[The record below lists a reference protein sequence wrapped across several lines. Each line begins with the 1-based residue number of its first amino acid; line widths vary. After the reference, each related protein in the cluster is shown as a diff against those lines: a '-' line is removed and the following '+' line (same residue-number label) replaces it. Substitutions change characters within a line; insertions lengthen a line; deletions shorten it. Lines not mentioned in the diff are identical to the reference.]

1 MRLARSLAIA
11 VVVALAPSAA
21 LADLRSGEDK
31 FLHGDYAGALKDFKA
46 VKGKDAA
53 RAGIRSGYVMLRT
66 GDTAGAEAAARA
78 ALKTKA
84 VAADANVLLAET
96 LRATGKYA
104 EAKKIL
110 DDVVAKDGK
119 HLRARAV
126 QGLVD
131 EELGLRD
138 AALAVWNGFYDDWD
152 AGTIK
157 DDDAAGM
164 MFVAIAARGLEDYHG
179 ANEMFGEAVRLDA
192 NLLEANAAW
201 GWIFLEKYNAGEAEV
216 SFDEVLKIDPHHPDA
231 NAGMARVKLEQ
242 SYDVKGAMK
251 HIDEALAQNPRHA
264 GALLIRAELE
274 IDNAEWDA
282 AKKTLAEV
290 IGANPNNAEAHS
302 LLATIHWLRDD
313 LAAYETVKKQVFA
326 INPRFARFYHIVADF
341 AVKEHRYREAI
352 ALEEEAIKVDPKYYV
367 ALAAI
372 GSGYLR
378 LGEEDKGLKYLNEAF
393 DLDKFNVRTYNILN
407 LFEDSIPKDYVVF
420 TIGKNFKFRM
430 VKEEKAA
437 LERYIPRSMDKAFA
451 DMVKRYGFTP
461 QQPVTIE
468 LFADPD
474 QYSVRTVGLPNL
486 GALGV
491 CFGQVITAL
500 SPSGGNINWGM
511 VLWHEL
517 GHVFAIQL
525 SNSRVPRWF
534 TEGLS
539 EYETLIARPEWR
551 RENDADV
558 WVALSTNTLPSVTDL
573 NSRFLRA
580 RDMNEMVVAYHMSS
594 VTVEYIAK
602 KWGFAKIVEALKLYG
617 KGKDTA
623 EVIKAVTGQDVA
635 TFDSEFRKHLQQ
647 RLAPYQG
654 TFKLSTAGYEDLAR
668 WEKEAAAKP
677 ADAEAQAD
685 LAIAYLVAEDLDKA
699 GLASEKALSI
709 DGKNKKGLW
718 LAAELALAK
727 GDIPGAKAKIEALIA
742 AGGDG
747 YDARMRLGRIAIH
760 EDDVNAAV
768 AALTQAKKLDPE
780 RSEPYYALAELYSKK
795 NREDDAVKE
804 LEKFVYIEQMEYA
817 PLKKLIG
824 KHLAK
829 KNWAKVR
836 EFGEMAL
843 YINPYDVDLH
853 VDLGNTYLALAQGD
867 LAMYEFE
874 SALASDPPMRRPA
887 VGHIGVAWAYVVKKD
902 AKKAKAAVDK
912 ALKLEPKNAEALAM
926 KAELTAGRLPPLNVG
941 PVAGG
946 APKPAGGVKP
956 VKPAAGVKPV
966 KPAAGVK
973 PKQPVKPQQ
982 LPPR

>member
-1 MRLARSLAIA
+1 
-11 VVVALAPSAA
+11 VALAPSVAS
-21 LADLRSGEDK
+21 ADLRSGEDK
-31 FLHGDYAGALKDFKA
+31 FLHGDYAGALQDFKA

-53 RAGIRSGYVMLRT
+53 KAGIRAGYVSLRT
-66 GDTAGAEAAARA
+66 GDYAAAEAAGRA
-78 ALKTKA
+78 GQKTKA
-84 VAADANVLLAET
+84 VAADASVLLAEA
-96 LRATGKYA
+96 LRAAGKYA
-104 EAKKIL
+104 EAKKL
-110 DDVVAKDGK
+110 VDDVAKDAK
-119 HLRARAV
+119 QLRARALS
-126 QGLVD
+126 GLIA
-131 EELGLRD
+131 EETGQHD
-138 AALAVWNGFYDDWD
+138 AALVVWNGFYDDWD

-157 DDDAAGM
+157 DDDAVGM
-164 MFVAIAARGLEDYHG
+164 MYVAMAARGLDDYHG
-179 ANEMFGEAVRLDA
+179 ANEMFGEAVRVFAEQAEKQKKELDPRI
-192 NLLEANAAW
+192 LEANAAW

-251 HIDEALAQNPRHA
+251 HINEALAQNAKHPE
-264 GALLIRAELE
+264 ALLIRAEIE
-274 IDNAEWDA
+274 IDNAEYDN

-290 IGANPNNAEAHS
+290 LAANPNEVEAHA

-313 LAAYETVKKQVFA
+313 LKSYEAVKKQVFA
-326 INPRFARFYHIVADF
+326 INPRFARFYHIVSDF

-352 ALEEEAIKVDPKYYV
+352 ALEEEAIKVDSRYYV

-378 LGEEDKGLKYLNEAF
+378 MGEEEKGLKALNEAF
-393 DLDKFNVRTYNILN
+393 ELDKFNVRTYNILN

-420 TIGKNFKFRM
+420 NSGKNFKFRM

-437 LERYIPRSMDKAFA
+437 LERYIPRSLDKAFA

-558 WVALSTNTLPSVTDL
+558 WVALSTNTLPSVLDL

-602 KWGFAKIVEALKLYG
+602 KWGFPKIVEALKLYG

-623 EVIKAVTGQDVA
+623 EVIKTITGQDIP
-635 TFDSEFRKHLQQ
+635 TFDTEFRKYLTQ
-647 RLAPYQG
+647 RLTAYQG
-654 TFKLSTAGYEDLAR
+654 TFKLSPAGYDDLAS

-677 ADAEAQAD
+677 ADAEALAD
-685 LAIAYLVAEDLDKA
+685 VAIAYLVAEELDKA
-699 GLASEKALSI
+699 VDAADKALAI
-709 DGKNKKGLW
+709 DAKNKKALW
-718 LAAELALAK
+718 VSAELLLAK
-727 GDIPGAKAKIEALIA
+727 GDIAGAKGKLDALIA

-760 EDDVNAAV
+760 EDNLNDAI
-768 AALTQAKKLDPE
+768 AALTKAKALDPE
-780 RSEPYYALAELYSKK
+780 RSEPYYALAELYLKK
-795 NREDDAVKE
+795 NREDDAIKE
-804 LEKFVYIEQMEYA
+804 LEKYVYIEQMEYA

-824 KHLAK
+824 LQQSR

-853 VDLGNTYLALAQGD
+853 ADLGNAYIALGKGD
-867 LAMYEFE
+867 DAVFEFE

-902 AKKAKAAVDK
+902 VKKAKAAVDK

-926 KAELTAGRLPPLNVG
+926 KTELAAGRLPPLNV
-941 PVAGG
+941 A
-946 APKPAGGVKP
+946 APKPAAGGKP
-956 VKPAAGVKPV
+956 AVGGKPAAGVKP
-966 KPAAGVK
+966 AAVK
-973 PKQPVKPQQ
+973 PKKPVQ